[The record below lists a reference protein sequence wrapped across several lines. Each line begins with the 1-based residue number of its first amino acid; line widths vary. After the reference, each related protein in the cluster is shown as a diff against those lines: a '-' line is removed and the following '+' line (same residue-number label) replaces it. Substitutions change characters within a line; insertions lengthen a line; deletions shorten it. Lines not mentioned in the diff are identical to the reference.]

1 LIVVNFLKRY
11 PVIPVIIY
19 ALLIFTAIFAPLISP
34 QDPYKNSLSDRNVP
48 PIGMEGSKS
57 EYILGTDPIGRDMLS
72 RIIYGARVSAM
83 VMFFSVMIGVTV
95 GTTLGLISGYFGG
108 HIDEAIMR
116 FVDVWA
122 ALPFIMI
129 ALVVVLIF
137 GQSFT
142 ILVTLLALM
151 SWPGPVRLVRA
162 QTLSLRNMDYIA
174 GAKICGASSVRII
187 FKHLLPGTWNI
198 VLVAATLNIGSIIL
212 TEATLS
218 FLGVGI
224 PPPTPAWGAMT
235 ASGRNYLNDAW
246 WVAFMPGM
254 AIFLVVMSGN
264 FIGDWL
270 RDRLDP
276 GLRQLN

>member
-1 LIVVNFLKRY
+1 MIIFNLLRRY
-11 PVIPVIIY
+11 PIIPAFIY
-19 ALLIFTAIFAPLISP
+19 TVLIFTAVFAPFISP

-48 PIGMEGSKS
+48 PIGIEGSKS
-57 EYILGTDPIGRDMLS
+57 QYILGTDPIGRDMLS
-72 RIIYGARVSAM
+72 RLIYGARVSAM
-83 VMFFSVMIGVTV
+83 VMFFSIMIGITI

-108 HIDEAIMR
+108 HIDEIIMR
-116 FVDVWA
+116 FVDIWA

-129 ALVVVLIF
+129 ALVVVLIY
-137 GQSFT
+137 GQSFK
-142 ILVTLLALM
+142 ILVALLALM

-162 QTLSLRNMDYIA
+162 QTLSLKNMDYIA
-174 GAKICGASSVRII
+174 SAKICGASNFRII
-187 FKHLLPGTWNI
+187 AKHLLPGTWNI

-254 AIFLVVMSGN
+254 CIFLVVVAGN

-276 GLRQLN
+276 SLRQLN

>member
-1 LIVVNFLKRY
+1 MIIFNLLRRY
-11 PVIPVIIY
+11 PIIPAFIY
-19 ALLIFTAIFAPLISP
+19 TVLIFTAICAPLISP
-34 QDPYKNSLSDRNVP
+34 QDPYKNNLRDRNVP
-48 PIGMEGSKS
+48 PIGLEGSKS

-72 RIIYGARVSAM
+72 RLIYGARVSAM
-83 VMFFSVMIGVTV
+83 VMFFSILIGVTI
-95 GTTLGLISGYFGG
+95 GTTLVLISGYFGG
-108 HIDEAIMR
+108 HVDEIIML
-116 FVDVWA
+116 FVDIWA

-129 ALVVVLIF
+129 ALVVVLIY
-137 GQSFT
+137 GQSFK
-142 ILVTLLALM
+142 ILVALLALM

-162 QTLSLRNMDYIA
+162 QTLSLKNMDYIA
-174 GAKICGASSVRII
+174 SAKIYGASNVRILA
-187 FKHLLPGTWNI
+187 KHLLPGTWNI

-235 ASGRNYLNDAW
+235 ASGRNYINDAW

-254 AIFLVVMSGN
+254 CIFLVVVAGN

-276 GLRQLN
+276 SLRQLN

>member
-1 LIVVNFLKRY
+1 
-11 PVIPVIIY
+11 
-19 ALLIFTAIFAPLISP
+19 
-34 QDPYKNSLSDRNVP
+34 
-48 PIGMEGSKS
+48 
-57 EYILGTDPIGRDMLS
+57 
-72 RIIYGARVSAM
+72 
-83 VMFFSVMIGVTV
+83 
-95 GTTLGLISGYFGG
+95 
-108 HIDEAIMR
+108 MR
-116 FVDVWA
+116 FVDIWA

-129 ALVVVLIF
+129 ALVVVLIY
-137 GQSFT
+137 GQSFK
-142 ILVTLLALM
+142 ILVALLALM

-162 QTLSLRNMDYIA
+162 QTLSLKNMDYIA
-174 GAKICGASSVRII
+174 SAKIYGASNIRILA
-187 FKHLLPGTWNI
+187 KHLLPGTWNI

-254 AIFLVVMSGN
+254 CIFLVVVAGN

-276 GLRQLN
+276 SLRQLN

>member
-1 LIVVNFLKRY
+1 
-11 PVIPVIIY
+11 
-19 ALLIFTAIFAPLISP
+19 
-34 QDPYKNSLSDRNVP
+34 
-48 PIGMEGSKS
+48 
-57 EYILGTDPIGRDMLS
+57 
-72 RIIYGARVSAM
+72 
-83 VMFFSVMIGVTV
+83 
-95 GTTLGLISGYFGG
+95 
-108 HIDEAIMR
+108 
-116 FVDVWA
+116 
-122 ALPFIMI
+122 
-129 ALVVVLIF
+129 
-137 GQSFT
+137 
-142 ILVTLLALM
+142 
-151 SWPGPVRLVRA
+151 
-162 QTLSLRNMDYIA
+162 MDYIA

>member
-1 LIVVNFLKRY
+1 MIIFNLLRRY
-11 PVIPVIIY
+11 PIIPAFIYTVLII
-19 ALLIFTAIFAPLISP
+19 TAVFAPLISP
-34 QDPYKNSLSDRNVP
+34 QDPYKNSLRDRNVP
-48 PIGMEGSKS
+48 PLGIEGSKS

-72 RIIYGARVSAM
+72 RLIYGARVSAM
-83 VMFFSVMIGVTV
+83 VMFFSILIGVTI

-108 HIDEAIMR
+108 HIDEIIMR
-116 FVDVWA
+116 FVDIWA

-129 ALVVVLIF
+129 ALVVVLIY
-137 GQSFT
+137 GQSFK
-142 ILVTLLALM
+142 ILVALLALM

-162 QTLSLRNMDYIA
+162 QTLSLKNMDYIA
-174 GAKICGASSVRII
+174 SAKIYGASNIRILA
-187 FKHLLPGTWNI
+187 KHLLPGTWNI

-254 AIFLVVMSGN
+254 CIFLVVVAGN

-276 GLRQLN
+276 SLRQLN

>member
-1 LIVVNFLKRY
+1 MVVLNFLKRY
-11 PVIPVIIY
+11 PVIPTMIY
-19 ALLIFTAIFAPLISP
+19 GLLIFTAIFTPLISP
-34 QDPYKNSLSDRNVP
+34 QDPYKNKLSDRNVP
-48 PIGMEGSKS
+48 PIGIEGSKS

-83 VMFFSVMIGVTV
+83 VMFFSVLIGVTV
-95 GTTLGLISGYFGG
+95 GTTLGLVAGYLGG
-108 HIDEAIMR
+108 HIDEVIMR
-116 FVDVWA
+116 VVDVWA
-122 ALPFIMI
+122 ALPIIML
-129 ALVVVLIF
+129 AMVFVLIF
-137 GQSFT
+137 GPSL
-142 ILVTLLALM
+142 IMLVVILALM

-162 QTLSLRNMDYIA
+162 QTLSLKNMDYIA
-174 GAKICGASSVRII
+174 CARISGASSIRII
-187 FKHLLPGTWNI
+187 SKHLLPGTWNI
-198 VLVAATLNIGSIIL
+198 VLVAATLNIGTIIL

-254 AIFLVVMSGN
+254 CIFLVVMSGN
-264 FIGDWL
+264 FIGNWL